1 MRQQMK
7 QCFECGG
14 TKNNWTKMFPDCV
27 CDPPELSKESLEDAI
42 IAINVMVADMEEE
55 EAINKKP
62 TKIIIQPALLAQ
74 RGYTVED
81 VFKMVREQTT

>member
-1 MRQQMK
+1 MR

-42 IAINVMVADMEEE
+42 IAINAMIAAMEE
-55 EAINKKP
+55 EAINKGSKQHERA
-62 TKIIIQPALLAQ
+62 I
-74 RGYTVED
+74 
-81 VFKMVREQTT
+81 

>member
-1 MRQQMK
+1 MKQQMR

-42 IAINVMVADMEEE
+42 IAINAMIADME
-55 EAINKKP
+55 KPTGKP
-62 TKIIIQPALLAQ
+62 TKVIIQPALLAQ

-81 VFKMVREQTT
+81 ISKMVRENT